1 VQYTIILK
9 GTING
14 DNNMNQKYFF
24 LFALITT
31 LIVFNVGIFMG
42 YLLENSRV
50 AKINQLSI
58 DSEMELLDQ
67 MTQKNAIS
75 LLNPDC
81 ETLIEE
87 NTKFGDKIFKEA
99 QQISKYEDANKMG
112 TEIITQHKR
121 FDLLRALFW
130 MNSIEIKQ
138 KCNSDYHNV
147 IYFYQYNN
155 PSITQKSKQ
164 LFFSNILSQVK
175 EEQGSN
181 MMLIPI
187 SADNNI
193 TSVNILIKKYKI
205 TEFPS
210 VLIDEKVLI
219 TEISNSSEIEKY
231 LN

>member
-9 GTING
+9 GIING
-14 DNNMNQKYFF
+14 DNKMNQKYFF
-24 LFALITT
+24 LFALIIT
-31 LIVFNVGIFMG
+31 LLVFNLGIFMG
-42 YLLENSRV
+42 YMLENSRV
-50 AKINQLSI
+50 AKINQLSL
-58 DSEMELLDQ
+58 DSQMELLDQ
-67 MTQKNAIS
+67 MTQKNAIN

-81 ETLIEE
+81 KTLIEE
-87 NTKFGDKIFKEA
+87 NTKFGDKIFREA
-99 QQISKYEDANKMG
+99 QQISKYEEANELGK
-112 TEIITQHKR
+112 EIITQHKR

-147 IYFYQYNN
+147 IYFYQYNS
-155 PSITQKSKQ
+155 PSIEQKSKQ
-164 LFFSNILSQVK
+164 AFFSNILAEIK
-175 EEQGSN
+175 EAQGSN

-187 SADNNI
+187 SADNDI
-193 TSVNILIKKYKI
+193 TSINLLISKYNI

-219 TEISNSSEIEKY
+219 TEINSSSEIEKY

>member
-9 GTING
+9 GIING

-24 LFALITT
+24 LFALIIT
-31 LIVFNVGIFMG
+31 LLVFNLGIFMG
-42 YLLENSRV
+42 YMLENSRV
-50 AKINQLSI
+50 EKINQLSL
-58 DSEMELLDQ
+58 DSQMELLDQ
-67 MTQKNAIS
+67 MTQKNAIN

-81 ETLIEE
+81 KTLIEE

-99 QQISKYEDANKMG
+99 QQISKYEEANELGK
-112 TEIITQHKR
+112 EIITQHKR

-147 IYFYQYNN
+147 IYFYQYNS
-155 PSITQKSKQ
+155 PSIEQKSKQ
-164 LFFSNILSQVK
+164 AFFSNILAEIK
-175 EEQGSN
+175 EVQGSN

-187 SADNNI
+187 SADNEI
-193 TSVNILIKKYKI
+193 TSVNLLISKYKI

-219 TEISNSSEIEKY
+219 TEINNSSEIEKY

>member
-31 LIVFNVGIFMG
+31 AIVFNLGIFMG
-42 YLLENSRV
+42 YMLENSRV

-81 ETLIEE
+81 KTLIEE

-99 QQISKYEDANKMG
+99 QQISKYEDANEMG

-138 KCNSDYHNV
+138 KCNSNYHNV

-164 LFFSNILSQVK
+164 AFFSNLLSQVK

-193 TSVNILIKKYKI
+193 TSVNILINKYKI